1 VQRRDVRL
9 TRPGGRG
16 IAARAAALVVAAA
29 SASAARTAR
38 ADSCTSP
45 DLIETIPADGA
56 QGVPPNATLSAR
68 YASIAQYTGEPVA
81 IEHVGADTQAV
92 TATFDA
98 AEGILSVVPPTPLVP
113 GDRYVVHWPGLRGL
127 DTATLGAG
135 ADQHLQ
141 AGVSDDTKA
150 PTFAGLTGVA
160 WDVTREKDACTDAI
174 DERYVFDL
182 ELGAAADDASR
193 DFLTLLVFQTAGP
206 KVTPGSPQPVLVQR
220 VPPAGATARLSSV
233 VDRVEGHVCFAAIV
247 RDLTGQV
254 STGGGEVCVDTV
266 SPPFF
271 YGCAVASGRRSE
283 LPAGA
288 GAGALVGVIAI
299 AVARRR
305 ARRGADGR

>member
-1 VQRRDVRL
+1 VA
-9 TRPGGRG
+9 T
-16 IAARAAALVVAAA
+16 RAAALVVAAA
-29 SASAARTAR
+29 SAVAPETAR

-45 DLIETIPADGA
+45 DLIETIPGDGA

-68 YASIAQYTGEPVA
+68 YASIAQYLGEPVA

-98 AEGILSVVPPTPLVP
+98 AEGILSVLPPSPLVP
-113 GDRYVVHWPGLRGL
+113 GDSYVVHWPGLRGL

-141 AGVSDDTKA
+141 AGASDDVSA
-150 PTFAGLTGVA
+150 PTFAGLTGIA
-160 WDVTREKDACTDAI
+160 WDVTREKDDCTTAI

-182 ELGAAADDASR
+182 GLGAAADDASR

-206 KVTPGSPQPVLVQR
+206 KITPGSPEPVLVQR
-220 VPPAGATARLSSV
+220 IPPAGATARVSSV

-254 STGGGEVCVDTV
+254 SMGGGEACVDTV

-271 YGCAVASGRRSE
+271 YGCTAGPVQGPGG
-283 LPAGA
+283 PAGA
-288 GAGALVGVIAI
+288 AIAALAAGIAI
-299 AVARRR
+299 VAARRR
-305 ARRGADGR
+305 ARRGVDGR